1 MSSVR
6 AAEIF
11 YVLCPRGCHGELCS
25 SVMVS
30 PTVYDRFDRVFK
42 QAAAR
47 LRVGLYFID
56 STVIKRTAVPA
67 TEKGEERSGSG
78 MFGNVGRMPSS
89 VG

>member
-1 MSSVR
+1 
-6 AAEIF
+6 
-11 YVLCPRGCHGELCS
+11 
-25 SVMVS
+25 MVS
-30 PTVYDRFDRVFK
+30 PKVYDRFDRVFK
-42 QAAAR
+42 QAAVR